1 MKPLPSPHAPPC
13 HSLSLSPL
21 LVDMRVH
28 LYPVPF
34 VLPASHLPLTP
45 DVGPYEIRDNENADG
60 ITELD
65 NKNGI
70 N

>member
-1 MKPLPSPHAPPC
+1 MTWADELLTEATAQNKVIMVSPNAHDR
-13 HSLSLSPL
+13 
-21 LVDMRVH
+21 LVRTQ
-28 LYPVPF
+28 
-34 VLPASHLPLTP
+34 AR
-45 DVGPYEIRDNENADG
+45 VGPYEIRDNENADG